1 MSKFLYPAAAVF
13 ALGLAALTWTMAQAE
28 EEAAAPPIEL
38 QSIGALE
45 VTPEGVL
52 FLADSVGAAVYALEL
67 DLPARAKKE
76 SSADEAPM
84 ENIENLDDKIAA
96 LLGTHAR
103 EVVVQDMVVHEPSG
117 TIFLSIHRGRGTD
130 AKPVLL
136 SIDPAGKIAE
146 VSLSGIPHSRLDLA
160 DAPKFDAE
168 ARRNPRLLTVT
179 DLEMVDGELLI
190 AGLSNEEFASTLR
203 RAPYPFSGSAKSTGL
218 EIYHGAHG
226 KYETHAPIFT
236 FIPLNV
242 DGKNHLLAGYLC
254 TPLVTFPLDEVRTK
268 DRLRGKT
275 IAELGWGNV
284 PTDMVPFQQDGEDW
298 ILIANSRRGAMKVK
312 TADVLAAQKQ
322 PGITHEVNPRTGVVD
337 YSVPTGHIAQ
347 ADRLDDHHL

>member
-146 VSLSGIPHSRLDLA
+146 M
-160 DAPKFDAE
+160 
-168 ARRNPRLLTVT
+168 LT
-179 DLEMVDGELLI
+179 G
-190 AGLSNEEFASTLR
+190 
-203 RAPYPFSGSAKSTGL
+203 
-218 EIYHGAHG
+218 
-226 KYETHAPIFT
+226 
-236 FIPLNV
+236 
-242 DGKNHLLAGYLC
+242 
-254 TPLVTFPLDEVRTK
+254 
-268 DRLRGKT
+268 
-275 IAELGWGNV
+275 
-284 PTDMVPFQQDGEDW
+284 
-298 ILIANSRRGAMKVK
+298 
-312 TADVLAAQKQ
+312 
-322 PGITHEVNPRTGVVD
+322 
-337 YSVPTGHIAQ
+337 
-347 ADRLDDHHL
+347 